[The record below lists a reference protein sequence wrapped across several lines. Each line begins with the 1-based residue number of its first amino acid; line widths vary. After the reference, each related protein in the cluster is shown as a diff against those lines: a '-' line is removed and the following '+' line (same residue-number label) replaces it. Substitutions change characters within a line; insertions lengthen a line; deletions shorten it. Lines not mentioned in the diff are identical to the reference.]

1 MTKITN
7 FNLPALLKTP
17 GRYRVG
23 DGMFLKVLDEHRA
36 YYVYRYRV
44 DGQRA

>member
-7 FNLPALLKTP
+7 LNLPALLKTP

-23 DGMFLKVLDEHRA
+23 DGMFLKVFRRTPRVLCLSLPRRRPRA
-36 YYVYRYRV
+36 
-44 DGQRA
+44 